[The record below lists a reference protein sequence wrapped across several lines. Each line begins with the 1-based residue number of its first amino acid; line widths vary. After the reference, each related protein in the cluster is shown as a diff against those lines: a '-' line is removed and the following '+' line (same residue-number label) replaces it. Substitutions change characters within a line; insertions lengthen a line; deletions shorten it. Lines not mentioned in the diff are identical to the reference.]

1 MAKTALRFLTQAV
14 LCVRMVSSKLLCLDQ
29 RYGRSIASAHLWVC
43 EANPALEQGV
53 AIYSLHHSS
62 IGKAT
67 QEQPYTAAAHLD
79 YITRE
84 RAMSRSEAGGF
95 PTTKKGGM
103 RFLRSHED
111 RARANGRVADKILV
125 ALPREL
131 NPDQRAE
138 LVREFVTEVTK
149 GKAPWFAAFHDK
161 GKDAS
166 NPHCHLI
173 LCDKDPATGRRVFQT
188 TEKGSTE
195 RLRILWEKHA
205 NAALARAQRPER
217 IDHRSL
223 QAQGIKR
230 KPTIHVGV
238 TARHLI
244 RDSYIPMSRVRML
257 RNSCLARSP
266 VRRVAYPA
274 IDAGQLRLA
283 HNIEIRRTNLK
294 ASIKEDREA
303 EYWTMIDEDAFA
315 RDIREMRR
323 LHAVLEFSDD
333 RKHVHR
339 TRDLGWDYDR

>member
-1 MAKTALRFLTQAV
+1 M
-14 LCVRMVSSKLLCLDQ
+14 
-29 RYGRSIASAHLWVC
+29 
-43 EANPALEQGV
+43 

-84 RAMSRSEAGGF
+84 RAMSRSEACGF
-95 PTTKKGGM
+95 PATKKDGM
-103 RFLRSHED
+103 SFLRSHED
-111 RARANGRVADKILV
+111 KARANGRVVDKILV

-138 LVREFVTEVTK
+138 LVREFAAEVAG

-173 LCDKDPATGRRVFQT
+173 LCDKDPATGRRIFQT

-195 RLRILWEKHA
+195 RLRVLWEQHA

-217 IDHRSL
+217 IDHRTL
-223 QAQGIKR
+223 QAQGLKR

-238 TARHLI
+238 RARHLI
-244 RDSYIPMSRVRML
+244 RDNHTPVSRVRTQ

-283 HNIEIRRTNLK
+283 HNIEIRRANLK
-294 ASIKEDREA
+294 ASVRENREA
-303 EYWTMIDEDAFA
+303 EYWKMIDEDALA
-315 RDIREMRR
+315 RDIRELRR
-323 LHAVLEFSDD
+323 LHAALEFSDD

-339 TRDLGWDYDR
+339 TRDLDWDYDR